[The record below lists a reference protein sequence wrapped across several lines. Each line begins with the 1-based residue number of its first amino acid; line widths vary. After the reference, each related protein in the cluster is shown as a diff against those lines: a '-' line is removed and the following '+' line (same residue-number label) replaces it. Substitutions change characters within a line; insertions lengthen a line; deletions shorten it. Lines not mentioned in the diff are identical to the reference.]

1 MPRTVWMSLGPP
13 SPSTLERSRRINAS
27 SVLLSMLRSYPG
39 LADRVRLILKRR
51 GEFSEC
57 RMFGGVAFMING
69 HMCCGVTKT
78 DLVVRMQPDDVVA
91 ALRRPHTRPMDFTG
105 KPMRSMIFVD
115 AHGTDRDEALGE
127 WVESAIAFVRTLPPK
142 KAPAKG
148 ASDSSRSRPPAR

>member
-1 MPRTVWMSLGPP
+1 MAYDV
-13 SPSTLERSRRINAS
+13 
-27 SVLLSMLRSYPG
+27 G

-78 DLVVRMQPDDVVA
+78 DLVLRMQPDEVIT

-105 KPMRSMIFVD
+105 KAMKSMIFVD
-115 AHGTDRDEALGE
+115 AHGTDCDEALSE
-127 WVESAIAFVRTLPPK
+127 WVESALTFVRTLPPK
-142 KAPAKG
+142 KPSANG
-148 ASDSSRSRPPAR
+148 TSRSPGSRRPT